1 MAKFMDLEEQRVHQE
16 YDIIQVD
23 RQMIEV
29 SQKEREAGERE
40 QVSLNKFGIIPDA
53 KVTVSICNAR
63 GLPPNDSYKVCVLLG
78 EYEGQTNVRQGE
90 GPIWN

>member
-16 YDIIQVD
+16 YEIIQVD
-23 RQMIEV
+23 KQLIEV
-29 SQKEREAGERE
+29 SLKEKEASERE
-40 QVSLNKFGIIPDA
+40 QINLNKYGIIPDA

-78 EYEGQTNVRQGE
+78 EYEGQTNVK
-90 GPIWN
+90 